1 MNNAK
6 KIHENNRMGQT
17 KDLFK
22 KIGDIQEHFM
32 QGWDGHDKRQKW

>member
-1 MNNAK
+1 MQRNRGK
-6 KIHENNRMGQT
+6 KKRMEKT
-17 KDLFK
+17 RYLFK